1 MNQSRI
7 VPFRGRRIN
16 SSETGVTVTTTR
28 VLPLLSSE
36 SEVNTTVRLPIGTRT
51 LESHVFWLIT
61 GCSWSSFG
69 SADWAGEA
77 TLDRLASR
85 SL

>member
-1 MNQSRI
+1 MNL
-7 VPFRGRRIN
+7 FRMKTLY
-16 SSETGVTVTTTR
+16 SATGVTVTTTR

-36 SEVNTTVRLPIGTRT
+36 SDVNTTVRLPMGTRT
-51 LESHVFWLIT
+51 LDCHVFWLIT

-77 TLDRLASR
+77 TLERLASR